1 METKKPTKEMK
12 TQMDVF
18 MAQAAYYQKGLHE
31 IVQAY
36 REKGLDVAGMS
47 IVHCGSTPGK
57 TRVGRSILA
66 DPADVLSMLDD
77 INKAFPGIIKMYV
90 LKNKIEK

>member
-1 METKKPTKEMK
+1 MGTKKPTKENVSI
-12 TQMDVF
+12 DVF

-47 IVHCGSTPGK
+47 IVHCVSTPGK

-77 INKAFPGIIKMYV
+77 IEKAFPGIIKMYA
-90 LKNKIEK
+90 LKNKIGK

>member
-1 METKKPTKEMK
+1 MGTKKLTKENVSIG
-12 TQMDVF
+12 VF
-18 MAQAAYYQKGLHE
+18 MEQAAFYQKGLHE
-31 IVQAY
+31 LVQAY

-47 IVHCGSTPGK
+47 IVHCESTPGK

-77 INKAFPGIIKMYV
+77 INKAFPGIIGKYV
-90 LKNKIEK
+90 LVKKIV